1 MTKKLGER
9 LVEAGIITEVEL
21 HRALTAQR
29 VFGGHLGTSL
39 LELGYLDEESLGEA
53 LSGIMGVPY
62 ADFDALSRIPYS
74 VVRSLPAR
82 LVEKHKVVPLRLEGR
97 TLHLAMIDPKNLMA
111 LDEISFVTGYRIV
124 PMVAPEV
131 RILQVLEKYYNLPRD
146 QRQMDLTRELANL
159 RSRRQKLQPLLST
172 EVALDGEMR
181 PKRVGA
187 RAVAT
192 AGTTAVRPARPQGDT
207 EPAHDHWEKYG
218 YGRSWQE
225 VAETIQEK
233 PVDPNDDEE
242 ADTRPQRRATP
253 KPPATARRAAPR
265 ASSLEAVAK
274 ELTAAGSVEEVVTA
288 VLGYASARLQRVLFF
303 VVRGSVAEGRGGMGW
318 PLSTDVIRNLRIP
331 LGRENDS
338 LLSLVGGERD
348 HYLGPVSGSPRAIGF
363 YTRLGLSVPRTVV
376 IVPIRVK
383 QRIAAYLYADG
394 GDAEILAI
402 DLPSMM
408 SLGVRAGFALQ
419 ILVLRNKIL
428 SA

>member
-1 MTKKLGER
+1 MSKKLGER
-9 LVEAGIITEVEL
+9 LVEAGIITEAGL

-39 LELGYLDEESLGEA
+39 LELGYLDEETLGEA
-53 LSGIMGVPY
+53 LSSITGVPY

-74 VVRSLPAR
+74 VIRSLPAR

-97 TLHLAMIDPKNLMA
+97 TLHLAMIDPKNLLA
-111 LDEISFVTGYRIV
+111 LDEISFVTGYRLV

-172 EVALDGEMR
+172 EVALDGELR
-181 PKRVGA
+181 PKRVGV
-187 RAVAT
+187 RAVAAT
-192 AGTTAVRPARPQGDT
+192 AAPGNPRPTREA

-225 VAETIQEK
+225 VAESIEDRPKDPTEK
-233 PVDPNDDEE
+233 ED
-242 ADTRPQRRATP
+242 ADTKPQRAT
-253 KPPATARRAAPR
+253 TRTRRASRPAAPAR
-265 ASSLEAVAK
+265 VTSLEAVAK
-274 ELTAAGSVEEVVTA
+274 ELTAAKSVDEVVKA
-288 VLGYASARLQRVLFF
+288 VIGYASARLPRVLFF
-303 VVRGSVAEGRGGMGW
+303 VVRGSVAEGRGGTGW
-318 PLSTDVIRNLRIP
+318 PLSADVIRNLRIP
-331 LGRENDS
+331 LGADNGS
-338 LLSLVGGERD
+338 ILSLGADGSG
-348 HYLGPVSGSPRAIGF
+348 HYLGPVNDSPRAIGF
-363 YTRLGLSVPRTVV
+363 YERLGLDIPRTVV

-383 QRIAAYLYADG
+383 ERIAAYLYADG

-402 DLPSMM
+402 DLPSML
-408 SLGVRAGFALQ
+408 SIGLRAGFALQ